1 MSSAQALA
9 QLRVLMQARLDPIP
23 GWSAAGHPPYSDF
36 DLNPEFRPS
45 EKPTLRDSAVLIP
58 VVAREEG
65 FGVLLTR
72 RADTL
77 SSHTGQIAF
86 PGGRCDEGETPVQ
99 AALREAREEIG
110 LDPAFVDPVGLSDRY
125 ETITG
130 YAVTPVVALVRP
142 GFMLAPSPAEVAE
155 VFEVPFAFLMNPG
168 NHKREFFERDG
179 HKRWFYAMPWQ
190 GKYIWGATAGML
202 RALWIR
208 LYGDQATPAE
218 RDAAG

>member
-1 MSSAQALA
+1 MSTAQALA
-9 QLRVLMQARLDPIP
+9 QLRALMQARLDPIQ
-23 GWSAAGHPPYSDF
+23 GWSPAGHPLYSDF
-36 DLNPEFRPS
+36 DLNPDFRPVD
-45 EKPTLRDSAVLIP
+45 KPKLRDSAVLIP
-58 VVAREEG
+58 IVAREEG

-77 SSHTGQIAF
+77 ASHTGQIAF
-86 PGGRCDEGETPVQ
+86 PGGRCDEGEAPVET
-99 AALREAREEIG
+99 ALREAHEEIG

-142 GFMLAPSPAEVAE
+142 GFTLTPSPAEVAE
-155 VFEVPFAFLMNPG
+155 VFETPFAFLMDPG
-168 NHKREFFERDG
+168 NHHREFYERDG
-179 HKRWFYAMPWQ
+179 QKRWFYAMPWQ

-208 LYGDQATPAE
+208 LYGEQPTPAE
-218 RDAAG
+218 QDAAG